1 MRQQTLFC
9 SRRETLRDTLEFPRM
24 NRESLAL
31 IKACFVTNDT
41 LAFIAIV
48 SAADRGRNRPGVF
61 VYIIHYIEPS
71 GRQPFGVHKG
81 TWEHTRRAARDQHN
95 ILGGLARW
103 PQYKELGA
111 RIQELGG
118 GCARVGTWRVPLAFR
133 TFQRLAPLYRR
144 LLAPSSSKKDSQP
157 ERFMHPITKA
167 EVN

>member
-81 TWEHTRRAARDQHN
+81 TTRIVLPGQRGINPIYWGEPRVWA
-95 ILGGLARW
+95 
-103 PQYKELGA
+103 QYKELGA
-111 RIQELGG
+111 RI
-118 GCARVGTWRVPLAFR
+118 
-133 TFQRLAPLYRR
+133 
-144 LLAPSSSKKDSQP
+144 
-157 ERFMHPITKA
+157 
-167 EVN
+167 